1 MFSLETGQGLKE
13 NFIQTL
19 RGPLFYVSFFFNILF
34 LNNQFLWNPKHLIH
48 SFDNILI
55 YILSSFYNC
64 WWLEDKSDTRY
75 VVTTRIPPKSFT
87 NLYQPEKTTVV
98 KL

>member
-1 MFSLETGQGLKE
+1 MES
-13 NFIQTL
+13 QT
-19 RGPLFYVSFFFNILF
+19 
-34 LNNQFLWNPKHLIH
+34 LIH

-75 VVTTRIPPKSFT
+75 VITTRIPPKSFT
-87 NLYQPEKTTVV
+87 NLYQPEKNYSSQIIE
-98 KL
+98 

>member
-1 MFSLETGQGLKE
+1 MES
-13 NFIQTL
+13 QT
-19 RGPLFYVSFFFNILF
+19 
-34 LNNQFLWNPKHLIH
+34 LIH

-64 WWLEDKSDTRY
+64 LWLEDKSDTRY
-75 VVTTRIPPKSFT
+75 VITTRIPQNHLRIYINQK
-87 NLYQPEKTTVV
+87 KTIVV